1 VEGGV
6 SGSKEFFQLRR
17 AQAVFKHGILSRYP
31 TVFAAKTG
39 VGGRRVVF
47 LDGYAGRGEYE
58 DGSPGSPLLLA
69 RTAAKVAEFRN
80 VTGVYVEKDG
90 EDYANLR
97 QVMAACGRATDPV
110 LPGDVQEHLPFIL
123 QLAAGAALFAFLDP
137 FGTALDRAQL
147 VGDLL
152 GRPGRAPVEV
162 LLHISISTVAR
173 LGGLLRRRR
182 EQGVEVLEPS
192 DAKAIGHVD
201 RFLGGQ
207 WWQEH
212 FTPVRGEADEEQAT
226 AAALR
231 VAETYLAGVCIEA
244 RCRAVSMQIRRRP
257 DHLPKYVLVLFTRHG
272 DGMWYFA
279 DALGKA
285 GREWEGAWR
294 TEVASR
300 DLVKAQA
307 RYADAPEGIFD
318 LEELFAAEP
327 FDPQEY
333 EQRNRQAWQTV
344 IAGNI
349 RGLLGNIGPF
359 VLTDHIA
366 EVYGGVLGAAG
377 ERHVRA
383 AVKALHVDRVIA
395 NTGVGDYFFRELIRP
410 VS

>member
-1 VEGGV
+1 M
-6 SGSKEFFQLRR
+6 SDNKEFFRERR

-39 VGGRRVVF
+39 LAGGRVVF

-58 DGSPGSPLLLA
+58 DKVPGSPLLLA
-69 RTAAKVAEFRN
+69 RTAERVAGFRAVRLLFVEKNPKDFRN
-80 VTGVYVEKDG
+80 LE
-90 EDYANLR
+90 
-97 QVMAACGRATDPV
+97 QVMAPHLRSGDRLFCGDLRD
-110 LPGDVQEHLPFIL
+110 HLPEIL
-123 QLAAGAALFAFLDP
+123 PLARDTPLFAFLDP
-137 FGTALDRAQL
+137 FGTALDRSQL

-182 EQGVEVLEPS
+182 EQGVEELGPA
-192 DAKAIGHVD
+192 DAKTIAHVD
-201 RFLGGQ
+201 RFLGGT

-212 FTPVRGEADEEQAT
+212 FTPVRGEADKEQAT

-231 VAETYLAGVCIEA
+231 VAAGYLDEVCDQTGY
-244 RCRAVSMQIRRRP
+244 RAVRMPVRRRP

-300 DLVKAQA
+300 DLVKAQTK
-307 RYADAPEGIFD
+307 YADAPEGIFD
-318 LEELFAAEP
+318 LDTLFASEP
-327 FDPQEY
+327 FDPDEY
-333 EQRNRQAWQTV
+333 EKRNRERWHTA

-349 RGLLGNIGPF
+349 RGLLGTLGSF
-359 VLTDHIA
+359 LLTDHITD
-366 EVYGGVLGAAG
+366 VYGGVLGAAG

-383 AVKALHVDRVIA
+383 AVKMLHAADVVA
-395 NTGVGDYFFRELIRP
+395 NTGVGDYFFREPIRP